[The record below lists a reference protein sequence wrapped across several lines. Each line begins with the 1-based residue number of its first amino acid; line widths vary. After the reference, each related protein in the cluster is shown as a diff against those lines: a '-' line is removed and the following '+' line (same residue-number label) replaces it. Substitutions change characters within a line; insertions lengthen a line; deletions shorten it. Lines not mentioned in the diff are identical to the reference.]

1 MNKFEYRIYESVYYD
16 MISGKKTIEFRL
28 LNEKSNKIQKGD
40 EIKFEVVDDENKS
53 ILVEVLDKYFY
64 NNIEDLWNHKEDL
77 STVKDYS
84 KEELKNAFYQI
95 FGKDKVDSSKI
106 VGIKFKVKEYKNDR
120 NKKL

>member
-1 MNKFEYRIYESVYYD
+1 MNKFEYRIYNSVYED

-28 LNEKSNKIQKGD
+28 LNEKSEKIQKGD
-40 EIKFEVVDDENKS
+40 EIKFEVVNNKNKS

-64 NNIEDLWNHKEDL
+64 DDINDLWNEEDSL
-77 STVKDYS
+77 KVYS
-84 KEELKNAFYQI
+84 KEELRNVFYQI

-106 VGIKFKVKEYKNDR
+106 VGIKFKIKEYKNDR

>member
-1 MNKFEYRIYESVYYD
+1 MNKFEYRIYESVYND

-28 LNEKSNKIQKGD
+28 LNEKSEKIQKGD
-40 EIKFEVVDDENKS
+40 EIKFEVVDNKCKY
-53 ILVEVLDKYFY
+53 ILVEVLNKYFY
-64 NNIEDLWNHKEDL
+64 GDVIDLWSRESSLK
-77 STVKDYS
+77 VYS
-84 KEELKNAFYQI
+84 KEQLKNVFYQI

>member
-1 MNKFEYRIYESVYYD
+1 MKKMNKFEYRIYENVYYD

-28 LNEKSNKIQKGD
+28 LNEKSNKIQNGD
-40 EIKFEVVDDENKS
+40 EIKFEVVDDKNKS

-64 NNIEDLWNHKEDL
+64 NDVDDLWDKETSL
-77 STVKDYS
+77 KVYS
-84 KEELKNAFYQI
+84 KDELKEVFYQI

-120 NKKL
+120 N